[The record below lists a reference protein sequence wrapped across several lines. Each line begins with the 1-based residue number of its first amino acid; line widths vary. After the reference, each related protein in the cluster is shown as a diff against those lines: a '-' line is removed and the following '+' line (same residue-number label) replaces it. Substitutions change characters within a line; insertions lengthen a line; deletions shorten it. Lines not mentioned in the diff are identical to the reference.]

1 MYEDDRIHRQ
11 ADTWAVL
18 VAGLAER
25 LAYFGAVTTTLVSC
39 GSNPD
44 ELAWFAT
51 CHPAY

>member
-1 MYEDDRIHRQ
+1 MRTIGFIGSGHVGG
-11 ADTWAVL
+11 T